1 MSKLQNKVIWI
12 TGASSG
18 IGKELALQLSSKNN
32 QLILS
37 ARNKE
42 ALIELQSEVEKRG
55 ASAFILPIDLADSA
69 QFDSKAKE
77 AIAAFGKVDVLINNG
92 GISQRSYAAET
103 PLAVDRTIMEVNFFG
118 TVALTK
124 AVLPYMIEKK
134 SGQIAVI
141 SSLSGKFGW
150 PERSAYA
157 ASKHALQG
165 FFETLGI
172 ELKASNIG
180 VTIISPGRVNTPI
193 SMHALTK
200 DGTAH
205 GKYDK
210 GQQNGVPVDKCAS
223 KIISALEQGKHELI
237 IAKEERII
245 YWIHNLSKRLYFSL
259 ASKVNPNA

>member
-1 MSKLQNKVIWI
+1 MKKLQNKVIWI

-18 IGKELALQLSSKNN
+18 IGKELAIQLSANNN

-42 ALIELQSEVEKRG
+42 ALSELKSECEVKG
-55 ASAFILPIDLADSA
+55 VQAFILPLDLADSA
-69 QFDSKAKE
+69 HFDLIAKE
-77 AIAAFGKVDVLINNG
+77 AAAAFGKIDVLINNG
-92 GISQRSYAAET
+92 GISQRSFAAET
-103 PLAVDRTIMEVNFFG
+103 PLSVDRTIMEVNFFG

-124 AVLPYMIEKK
+124 AVIPYMLAQK
-134 SGQIAVI
+134 SGQLAVI

-172 ELKASNIG
+172 ELKSANIG

-193 SMHALTK
+193 SMSALTK

-210 GQQNGVPVDKCAS
+210 GQQNGVPVVKCAS
-223 KIISALEQGKHELI
+223 KIINALEKGKRELI
-237 IAKEERII
+237 IAKEERIV
-245 YWIHNLSKRLYFSL
+245 YWLHSLSKKLFYSL
-259 ASKVNPNA
+259 ASKVNPNS